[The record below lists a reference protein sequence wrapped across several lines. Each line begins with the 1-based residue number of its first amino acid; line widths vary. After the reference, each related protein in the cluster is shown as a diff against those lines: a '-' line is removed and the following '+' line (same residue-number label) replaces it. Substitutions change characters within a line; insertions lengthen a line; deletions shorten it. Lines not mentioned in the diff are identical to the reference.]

1 MLLVTEV
8 RTKPSSQDEIKKQG
22 ESAWSPA
29 QGAGN
34 CNEGVKAWVQNM
46 GGYVFICGSTAM
58 GNGVLAAL
66 GEVLEGGPAAVEA
79 LKSEGRI
86 VAEMWG

>member
-34 CNEGVKAWVQNM
+34 CNEGAWAAHVFPSPDVVLWLGM
-46 GGYVFICGSTAM
+46 FRLSYKPIMVTGGRACY
-58 GNGVLAAL
+58 
-66 GEVLEGGPAAVEA
+66 P
-79 LKSEGRI
+79 
-86 VAEMWG
+86 